1 MGYMSYLGRTIC
13 YHSHGEEGKPLL
25 ILAHPLGMNQSVWDG
40 VLPYLIQN
48 FRVVTWD
55 LPGHGKSEALAED
68 ATEIMPDDLAG
79 EVLALADQVGEE
91 RFHFVGTSIGG
102 VIGQQLLI
110 NYSERVISAVL
121 TNTGAVIGT
130 PENWQARS
138 IDVRDKGLGLMAEQI
153 VPRWFGQLA
162 CQQQPGLI
170 DAWKHQLAECDNCSY
185 ALLCE
190 MLGKTDFRQ
199 KSLNKAVQ
207 LVLVGGADD
216 VATPPQALQQL
227 ADLSE
232 ANAPIIL
239 DEIGHVPSVEN
250 PALFSKILLSNMC

>member
-1 MGYMSYLGRTIC
+1 MGFMSYQGRAIC

-25 ILAHPLGMNQSVWDG
+25 ILAHPLGMNQTVWEG
-40 VLPYLIQN
+40 VLPYLIPS
-48 FRVVTWD
+48 FKVVTWD

-110 NYSERVISAVL
+110 NHSDRLISAVL

-130 PENWQARS
+130 PENWQTRS
-138 IDVRDKGLGLMAEQI
+138 TDVLDKGLGLMAEQI

-162 CQQQPGLI
+162 CRQQPGLI
-170 DAWKHQLAECDNCSY
+170 DAWKHKLAECDNRSY

-190 MLGKTDFRQ
+190 MLGQTDFRQ
-199 KSLNKAVQ
+199 KPLNKEVQ
-207 LVLVGGADD
+207 LVLVGGSDD
-216 VATPPQALQQL
+216 VATPPQSLQQL
-227 ADLSE
+227 ADLSN
-232 ANAPIIL
+232 ADAPIIL
-239 DEIGHVPSVEN
+239 DGIGHVPSVED
-250 PALFSKILLSNMC
+250 PVLFSKILLTNMY